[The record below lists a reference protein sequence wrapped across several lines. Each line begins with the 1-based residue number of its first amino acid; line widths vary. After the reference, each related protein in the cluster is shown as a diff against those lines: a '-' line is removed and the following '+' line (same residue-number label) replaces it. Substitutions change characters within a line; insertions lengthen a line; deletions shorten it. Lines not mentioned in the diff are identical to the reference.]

1 MSGETAAMVRTFRVG
16 KRKVTLTISNPKNV
30 ATLHMAA
37 EWEPD
42 VPRRLS
48 KREWK
53 QYREG
58 RDKVFAELCEQTGLR
73 GMMVE
78 V

>member
-1 MSGETAAMVRTFRVG
+1 MSGEAAAMVRTFSVG
-16 KRKVTLTISNPKNV
+16 KRRVTLTIPQTNV
-30 ATLHMAA
+30 GGVLHMAA